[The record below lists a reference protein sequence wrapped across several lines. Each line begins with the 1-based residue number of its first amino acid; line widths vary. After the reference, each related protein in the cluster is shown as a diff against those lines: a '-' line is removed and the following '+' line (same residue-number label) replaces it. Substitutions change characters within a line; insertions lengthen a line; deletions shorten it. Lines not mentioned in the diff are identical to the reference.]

1 VEGREMKNWFWFW
14 KKNTDG
20 RSKKMIAG
28 RELDQLVA
36 EKCLGLKVKV
46 DESGNRLV
54 EVVRRV
60 EPNTLNVEVI
70 NLPHYSTEGESAIE
84 VLNMLERSVGCVGMS
99 YTNVG
104 KSWCISIDKAK
115 KYQETYRASIRVE
128 APTFAHAVCLAA
140 VEVGRLREEHEWKYL
155 NQRE

>member
-1 VEGREMKNWFWFW
+1 MKNWFWFW
-14 KKNTDG
+14 KKNADG

-46 DESGNRLV
+46 DESGNRMV
-54 EVVRRV
+54 EVVRRTK
-60 EPNTLNVEVI
+60 PNTLNVEVI

-84 VLNMLERSVGCVGMS
+84 VLNMLQRSVGCIGMA

-104 KSWCISIDKAK
+104 KVWRLSIDKNK
-115 KYQETYRASIRVE
+115 KYQETYRASILIE
-128 APTFAHAVCLAA
+128 APTLAHAVCLAA
-140 VEVGRLREEHEWKYL
+140 VEVGRLTEEWE
-155 NQRE
+155 